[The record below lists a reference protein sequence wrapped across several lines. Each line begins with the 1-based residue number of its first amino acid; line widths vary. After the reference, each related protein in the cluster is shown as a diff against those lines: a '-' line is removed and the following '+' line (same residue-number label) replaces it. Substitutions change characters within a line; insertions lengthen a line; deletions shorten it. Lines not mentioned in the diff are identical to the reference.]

1 MDNEIEDFDTFYNR
15 FIKSDSPD
23 GGSVVSDKET
33 PKNKDDKDSFEAFY
47 KENVGIPLTSPSRQ
61 DLNLTGSEYKPVEST
76 TIGSGVLGSG
86 NFIKPAPVP
95 EAHETEVDKIAKVP
109 YSDQETRGFST
120 EILRAYSD
128 PKTLKEIEE
137 KVKWYVPTD
146 EQLRV
151 LQTHDR
157 EKTTK
162 QALSELGGAAWEAFT
177 QGPSLV
183 GDMLQGAYGIGKGLT
198 TGVLAAT
205 HAPIINKFGD
215 QAAKDRVNQSIDEG
229 IRSGRVLADAALSTG
244 EAILEP
250 IQRMSKG
257 GSSWAD
263 SILDKSEEERFQ
275 NYKNRYISRVAD
287 YEAKEINPAVLARFT
302 RWISN
307 QNFYVPPED
316 IGYAD
321 PIRPEEMKAMSGPLV
336 RELGAGLISS
346 LTPSVEERLARHN
359 GDRQAAAIEKQTEDM
374 AASNSMIDASIANA
388 NRLVEDPS
396 QVGFVGLVT
405 PFNEFAAAGMLAKGA
420 NVGIRAGIQG
430 ARELGKTAEE
440 INKLRSLQAA
450 KAMEKAGTAAQALEK
465 AGYLEQALEGTAKGI
480 EYVGDTSQ
488 RLFNLVPEGIR
499 PIAKQGA
506 ALAGL
511 TGVGAGLG
519 ALSND
524 EAAGAGLGV
533 GAYIGSKFPGVAS
546 DLLKARRLAAGKVGM
561 LETASM
567 LKNEMRPA
575 TTALTKFAGPKGD
588 FFINNAKDFLKSNI
602 DMAPL
607 AVALGVY
614 NDEDLKGIGRTIVE
628 GGFLAGA
635 HQLWGKAM
643 GKDPIALE
651 RQNKARN
658 LAAEKALLAA
668 SPEHRSNIDNL
679 NWDRVVE
686 QRETAA
692 KKLERDHAIAA
703 AENPDSPDAQRLFEQ
718 KETAN
723 RMYREAMGAS
733 VETRKRFA
741 EEMRAYFGDAEAH
754 INGVLSPGSNT
765 KIELLTTDQIK
776 DRFST
781 SGGQAPTASDLFP
794 FTDSVGVSISG
805 GRPVDRPW
813 FGNLKDQIIINY
825 DKLVA
830 NTRLTGD
837 ALPTALSHEVGHD
850 LWRRKE
856 YRTLMMPSYIE
867 LFGNEVQDEQGNVI
881 AGKAGMYS
889 DDALFSMY
897 GEKYLSKYKN
907 DPEAVKQFAI
917 ASGLWDYENNTI
929 NRKSAIQ
936 YMKEE
941 LLADAYTSNIDLPPD
956 SPMRAGLKW
965 VESKI
970 TNESLKRVLRAL
982 NSMGVDP
989 FVGEATGAV
998 YTPEVRNMVREAQRL
1013 IEKHNGLFEDVDP
1026 ENPDPQPVITKK
1038 DILASKDLLQKYHS
1052 DSGKFV
1058 TTPSLIVID
1067 ADGTVIGQRPI
1078 TTPNVFEGQWDYVAD
1093 ENGEIKP
1100 VQKRGYG
1107 PLPPEAEGMNIPEGA
1122 TIRIQRE
1129 IAYNKDGKPI
1139 EKSNSQTIQDIVAR
1153 DAAIRDAIVAA
1164 ADGTP
1169 GEVKPFTASG
1179 MSLRGR
1185 LTQKQRAAI
1194 MALPE
1199 SMVSLA
1205 TKEKLFKIMDTIAKD
1220 DGSRLNTEYA
1230 ARLNDKGGYT
1240 PFRRE
1245 MRDFTPV
1252 SITFSKDGHFLAN
1265 TFSVSGL
1272 NRKLS
1277 LWKQHMPG
1285 KFAPW
1290 NGDMKAFNA
1299 DFQKYLKNWEPIWE
1313 DADGN
1318 RRARPGQSDLDANA
1332 EIAIAKKN
1340 VFNDLIGVSS
1350 EEFNPEVSELPRKRF
1365 TREQK
1370 QRAKQSDPN
1379 TIFRSYRLD
1388 AMTDLIDSPVPDKYR
1403 IDYGLAKINFK
1414 PEGAEGAEVVE
1425 PAVEEFEQP
1434 RATTILSSNP
1444 QATNATYVPPAAESS
1459 GVEAGQA
1466 RFMPEKLNAEHDA
1479 AYKAGDEDAARELV
1493 RKAAE
1498 QAGYTRSAKHGTT
1511 HNFTVFNTSSANIEN
1526 DMGKGFYFSTS
1537 PKDVESNYAGKGPDL
1552 TNRVERLAEE
1562 IYNGWDNDEVDAIG
1576 GEDAAMREA
1585 RQEAEQSL
1593 VGGEQRV
1600 IDAFINFK
1608 KPLIIGGKEETG
1620 FELEFKS
1627 EDSEPT
1633 GSIMEL
1639 VESVQNKADEYQAPY
1654 EAQDAISKLMELGMD
1669 YGTVSAREAVDIIK
1683 KSFEYVSDPDTGDLA
1698 VNEFTREVFQN
1709 AGFDGIVDNTV
1720 NEKFGK
1726 RRKYGQTMAGIDE
1739 NTQHIIA
1746 FNSESIKSADP
1757 FTYDDAGN
1765 LIPLSERFNPST
1777 GDIRFMPSK
1786 EEGAEK
1792 TKKMSSLRVRV
1803 TREALTDAALSQASW
1818 KDWYSEHQ
1826 ETLDDFFGDNAPL
1839 FQNIL
1844 AITSQAASV
1853 KANVGLALKAFGQ
1866 LMRGEE
1872 FSGYLPAVAGNL
1884 GKLRDATGPSGQ
1896 KIQAYKAANE
1906 GDASSVVVDR
1916 HIARMLF
1923 GVDTPTPKQF
1933 AKASKVLTEIADK
1946 IGWTPAQVQAA
1957 LWAHSIVQSGK
1968 QPESYGNYL
1977 KRLESQ
1983 GGITKRIGSFGER
1996 GAGSDVVGGQRGRYS
2011 PNDEGIAGRIAP
2023 ADSDLAQTKF
2033 MPSKG
2038 DTWTEI
2044 KDAPTITLRDLIGR
2058 KVFPTFADLTSA
2070 GRIYKGID
2078 SSEIAIPIETHGG
2091 PEWPLIQPEKVGEET
2106 NVWSNQGAGVS
2117 TTKKK
2122 RASEGAIMLV
2132 TTMSKDAH
2140 VSNTE
2145 VANAIIATNLA
2156 YVRDKRISSKNA
2168 EKLDSVIKKQL
2179 PDFPG
2184 FQSPDVSDY
2193 IKDLPFQG
2201 ENSRARLSKILSQKN
2216 AEKLG
2221 AANVQRILD
2230 EMRSPDYEGA
2240 RIGDAVMAIELTP
2253 GAPVLKLGEQGTM
2266 THPSYQYAV
2275 RGKVIGKFARPI
2287 NWEMIYDDFLSS
2299 RRAAGKSTKGDR
2311 RAIDLKKPLQLITE
2325 KIADRIPQEQYKNI
2339 KSARHAQVLMQA
2351 VNGEWR
2357 SSDGKIKDGAVS
2369 PSDFIK
2375 TLNASDAKQA
2385 LDKYTLKGIT
2395 EKIKKGEITLH
2406 QLADSQVYF
2415 ATKPG
2420 DPATGYGKNPKDF
2433 GFGDSEK
2440 TLSLVLNGERGT
2452 AGMGDAIV
2460 QKALQEGVTAL
2471 DCFAVKSEQYPDG
2484 MLPALYGR
2492 FGFEVVGEIPFD
2504 PSYYSELEVKDL
2516 EKFWRKNGWDES
2528 TGYPPVVLMKWR
2540 GNDKQRQ
2547 STLLEL
2553 AGQNPQGIRRGT
2565 ELFIKDAR
2573 GGVERPDRRQSSGS
2587 EGRLLQSDAGRA
2599 GGVQEPPLS
2608 GIQLGRGTVGAIK
2621 ELLGM
2626 PKDALRNL
2634 GLDPDMVKKFQPS
2647 TPPLGEL
2654 SLPK

>member
-1 MDNEIEDFDTFYNR
+1 MDNEIEDFDTFFNR
-15 FIKSDSPD
+15 RIKSDSSD
-23 GGSVVSDKET
+23 GGIAVSDKEAT
-33 PKNKDDKDSFEAFY
+33 KKKTDKDSFEAYFQ
-47 KENVGIPLTSPSRQ
+47 ERTGTPLTSPSRQ
-61 DLNLTGSEYKPVEST
+61 DLNLTGSTYTPVEST

-86 NFIKPAPVP
+86 NFIKPAPA
-95 EAHETEVDKIAKVP
+95 AHESEIDKIANVP
-109 YSDQETRGFST
+109 YSDQKTRGFNT
-120 EILRAYSD
+120 EILKAYSD
-128 PKTLKEIEE
+128 PKTLKEVEE

-162 QALSELGGAAWEAFT
+162 QALSELGGSAFEAFT
-177 QGPSLV
+177 QGPGLI
-183 GDMLQGAYGIGKGLT
+183 GDMLKGAYGIGKGLT
-198 TGVLAAT
+198 TGALAAT
-205 HAPIINKFGD
+205 HAPIVNKFGD
-215 QAAKDRVNQSIDEG
+215 QAAKDRVSQAIDEG
-229 IRSGRVLADAALSTG
+229 VRSGRVLADAALSTG

-250 IQRMSKG
+250 IQRMAKG

-263 SILDKSEEERFQ
+263 AILDKSEAERFQ

-302 RWISN
+302 NWISN

-316 IGYAD
+316 IGYVD
-321 PIRPEEMKAMSGPLV
+321 PIRPEEMKVMSGPLV
-336 RELGAGLISS
+336 RELGAGLMSY

-374 AASNSMIDASIANA
+374 AASNLMVDAAIANA

-396 QVGFVGLVT
+396 QVGLVGLVT
-405 PFNEFAAAGMLAKGA
+405 PFNEFAVAGMLAKGA
-420 NVGIRAGIQG
+420 GAGFRAGIQG

-465 AGYLEQALEGTAKGI
+465 AGYLEQALEGTAKGV
-480 EYVGDTSQ
+480 EYVGDTGQ

-506 ALAGL
+506 ALTGL
-511 TGVGAGLG
+511 TGAGIGLGALVDEEGAGAGLG
-519 ALSND
+519 A
-524 EAAGAGLGV
+524 AAYL
-533 GAYIGSKFPGVAS
+533 GSKFPGVAS
-546 DLLKARRLAAGKVGM
+546 DLLKARRLAAGKIGT
-561 LETASM
+561 LEAASM
-567 LKNEMRPA
+567 LPNEMRAA

-614 NDEDLKGIGRTIVE
+614 NDEDIKGIGRTIVE

-658 LAAEKALLAA
+658 LAAEKALLTA

-686 QRETAA
+686 QREIAA

-718 KETAN
+718 KENAN

-776 DRFST
+776 DRFTT
-781 SGGQAPTASDLFP
+781 SGGQAPTAGDLLP
-794 FTDSVGVSISG
+794 FTDSEGISISG

-813 FGNLKDQIIINY
+813 FGNLKDQIVINY
-825 DKLVA
+825 DKLIA
-830 NTRLTGD
+830 NSKLTGE
-837 ALPTALSHEVGHD
+837 ALPTVLSHEVGHD
-850 LWRRKE
+850 LWKRKE
-856 YRTLMMPSYIE
+856 YRTLMMPSYVE
-867 LFGNEVQDEQGNVI
+867 LFGNEVQDEQGNVV

-897 GEKYLSKYKN
+897 GEKYLSKYKD

-941 LLADAYTSNIDLPPD
+941 VLADAYTSNLDLAPD

-1058 TTPSLIVID
+1058 TTPSLVVID
-1067 ADGTVIGQRPI
+1067 ADGKVIGQRPI

-1100 VQKRGYG
+1100 VRKRGYG

-1129 IAYNKDGKPI
+1129 IAYDKDGKPI
-1139 EKSNSQTIQDIVAR
+1139 EKSNSETRDDIAER
-1153 DAAIRDAIVAA
+1153 NEAIRAAIVGA

-1179 MSLRGR
+1179 MSLRGK

-1199 SMVSLA
+1199 SIVPLSI
-1205 TKEKLFKIMDTIAKD
+1205 KEKLFKVMDTIAKD
-1220 DGSRLNTEYA
+1220 DGSRLNTIYA
-1230 ARLNDKGGYT
+1230 ARLNEKGGYT
-1240 PFRRE
+1240 PFAPE

-1252 SITFSKDGHFLAN
+1252 SVTFSKDGNFLAN

-1272 NRKLS
+1272 TRKLN

-1290 NGDMKAFNA
+1290 NGDMDAFKS

-1318 RRARPGQSDLDANA
+1318 RRARPGQSDLDVDPQ
-1332 EIAIAKKN
+1332 IAIAKKN

-1365 TREQK
+1365 TRAQK
-1370 QRAKQSDPN
+1370 KRAKQSDPN

-1388 AMTDLIDSPVPDKYR
+1388 AMTDLIDSPVPEKYR

-1414 PEGAEGAEVVE
+1414 PEGSNEGIRVETIDPSLIPFKEKDQERERITAIKRAYGNDPSEIDWDTQPKPIVSIDSEGKMQVEDGHHRLSAFSELGYKDVPVIIVPKNEWDALKKENGLSGAGVAVAEQVGDEYTAGQDSYQGSRK
-1425 PAVEEFEQP
+1425 P
-1434 RATTILSSNP
+1434 
-1444 QATNATYVPPAAESS
+1444 ATYVPPAAEILD
-1459 GVEAGQA
+1459 VQDGQA
-1466 RFMPEKLNAEHDA
+1466 
-1479 AYKAGDEDAARELV
+1479 
-1493 RKAAE
+1493 
-1498 QAGYTRSAKHGTT
+1498 
-1511 HNFTVFNTSSANIEN
+1511 
-1526 DMGKGFYFSTS
+1526 
-1537 PKDVESNYAGKGPDL
+1537 
-1552 TNRVERLAEE
+1552 
-1562 IYNGWDNDEVDAIG
+1562 
-1576 GEDAAMREA
+1576 
-1585 RQEAEQSL
+1585 
-1593 VGGEQRV
+1593 
-1600 IDAFINFK
+1600 
-1608 KPLIIGGKEETG
+1608 
-1620 FELEFKS
+1620 
-1627 EDSEPT
+1627 
-1633 GSIMEL
+1633 
-1639 VESVQNKADEYQAPY
+1639 
-1654 EAQDAISKLMELGMD
+1654 
-1669 YGTVSAREAVDIIK
+1669 
-1683 KSFEYVSDPDTGDLA
+1683 
-1698 VNEFTREVFQN
+1698 
-1709 AGFDGIVDNTV
+1709 
-1720 NEKFGK
+1720 
-1726 RRKYGQTMAGIDE
+1726 
-1739 NTQHIIA
+1739 
-1746 FNSESIKSADP
+1746 
-1757 FTYDDAGN
+1757 
-1765 LIPLSERFNPST
+1765 
-1777 GDIRFMPSK
+1777 RFMPSK
-1786 EEGAEK
+1786 EESTEK

-1996 GAGSDVVGGQRGRYS
+1996 GAGSDVVGGKRGRYS

-2117 TTKKK
+2117 TTK
-2122 RASEGAIMLV
+2122 
-2132 TTMSKDAH
+2132 
-2140 VSNTE
+2140 
-2145 VANAIIATNLA
+2145 
-2156 YVRDKRISSKNA
+2156 
-2168 EKLDSVIKKQL
+2168 
-2179 PDFPG
+2179 
-2184 FQSPDVSDY
+2184 
-2193 IKDLPFQG
+2193 
-2201 ENSRARLSKILSQKN
+2201 QK
-2216 AEKLG
+2216 
-2221 AANVQRILD
+2221 
-2230 EMRSPDYEGA
+2230 
-2240 RIGDAVMAIELTP
+2240 
-2253 GAPVLKLGEQGTM
+2253 EQ
-2266 THPSYQYAV
+2266 A
-2275 RGKVIGKFARPI
+2275 K
-2287 NWEMIYDDFLSS
+2287 
-2299 RRAAGKSTKGDR
+2299 
-2311 RAIDLKKPLQLITE
+2311 
-2325 KIADRIPQEQYKNI
+2325 
-2339 KSARHAQVLMQA
+2339 AQ
-2351 VNGEWR
+2351 
-2357 SSDGKIKDGAVS
+2357 
-2369 PSDFIK
+2369 
-2375 TLNASDAKQA
+2375 
-2385 LDKYTLKGIT
+2385 
-2395 EKIKKGEITLH
+2395 
-2406 QLADSQVYF
+2406 
-2415 ATKPG
+2415 
-2420 DPATGYGKNPKDF
+2420 
-2433 GFGDSEK
+2433 
-2440 TLSLVLNGERGT
+2440 
-2452 AGMGDAIV
+2452 
-2460 QKALQEGVTAL
+2460 
-2471 DCFAVKSEQYPDG
+2471 
-2484 MLPALYGR
+2484 
-2492 FGFEVVGEIPFD
+2492 
-2504 PSYYSELEVKDL
+2504 
-2516 EKFWRKNGWDES
+2516 
-2528 TGYPPVVLMKWR
+2528 
-2540 GNDKQRQ
+2540 
-2547 STLLEL
+2547 
-2553 AGQNPQGIRRGT
+2553 
-2565 ELFIKDAR
+2565 
-2573 GGVERPDRRQSSGS
+2573 
-2587 EGRLLQSDAGRA
+2587 
-2599 GGVQEPPLS
+2599 
-2608 GIQLGRGTVGAIK
+2608 
-2621 ELLGM
+2621 
-2626 PKDALRNL
+2626 
-2634 GLDPDMVKKFQPS
+2634 
-2647 TPPLGEL
+2647 
-2654 SLPK
+2654 